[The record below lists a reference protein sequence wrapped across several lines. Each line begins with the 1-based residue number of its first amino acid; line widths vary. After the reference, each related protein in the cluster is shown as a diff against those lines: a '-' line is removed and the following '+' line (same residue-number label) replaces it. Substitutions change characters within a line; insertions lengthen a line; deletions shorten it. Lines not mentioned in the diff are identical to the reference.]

1 MSDSNEKPRND
12 VYEERVSEAK
22 VVRKIV
28 LYSVIGLAVMT
39 LIAIISGYFYFK
51 NALGPVD
58 SGEGETV
65 EVTIPMG
72 SSSSQ
77 IGQVLEEEGLINNGT
92 IFRYYVRYKN
102 ESGFQAGNHTLS
114 TSMTI
119 DEIIEEL
126 KKDGN
131 LHAEPELVFT
141 IPEGRWL
148 EDVATMIAN
157 ETGHE
162 ADDVMEV
169 LNDEEYLEELIGK
182 YTMLTE
188 DILQEDIRYPL
199 EGYLFPARY
208 DFEEEQPEI
217 KTVIEMMLSRTQGII
232 EQNAS
237 AIEES
242 GYSVHEILTLA
253 SIIEREA
260 QTSEDRYK
268 ISGVLYNRL
277 DDEMRLEVDPT
288 VAYAIGEHRYMTSF
302 NDLNVESP
310 YNTYRNVGI
319 PIGPIANPGEDSIKA
334 ALAPEDTNY
343 LFFYARYNGEVIYNE
358 TYEAH
363 NRTHQ
368 QYRQEWVDAAQ
379 DEGEEETET
388 E

>member
-12 VYEERVSEAK
+12 LYEERVSEAK

-28 LYSVIGLAVMT
+28 FYSVIGLAAMA
-39 LIAIISGYFYFK
+39 LIAIISGYFYFS

-65 EVTIPMG
+65 EVTIPIG
-72 SSSSQ
+72 SSSTQ
-77 IGQVLEEEGLINNGT
+77 IGQILEEEGLINNGT

-102 ESGFQAGNHTLS
+102 ESGFQAGTYALS
-114 TSMTI
+114 TSMTM
-119 DEIIEEL
+119 DEMIQEL
-126 KKDGN
+126 KEGRVIE
-131 LHAEPELVFT
+131 EPELIFT

-148 EDVATMIAN
+148 EDVAVMIAN

-162 ADDVMEV
+162 AEEVMSV
-169 LNDEEYLEELIGK
+169 LNDEEYLEELINRFS
-182 YTMLTE
+182 MLTD
-188 DILQEDIRYPL
+188 DILQDDIRYPL

-208 DFEEEQPEI
+208 DFMEAEPSIQ
-217 KTVIEMMLSRTQGII
+217 TVIEAMLSRTQEII
-232 EQNAS
+232 DQNMA

-242 GYSVHEILTLA
+242 DYSVHEILALA

-268 ISGVLYNRL
+268 IAGVLHNRL
-277 DDEMRLEVDPT
+277 DEDMRLEVDPT
-288 VAYAIGEHRYMTSF
+288 VAYAIGEHRYMTTF
-302 NDLNVESP
+302 ADLEVQSP
-310 YNTYRNVGI
+310 YNTYRNTGI
-319 PIGPIANPGEDSIKA
+319 PIGPIANPGEDAIKA
-334 ALAPEDTNY
+334 AINPEDTNY

-368 QYRQEWVDAAQ
+368 QYREEWVEAAQ
-379 DEGEEETET
+379 DEGETETET

>member
-12 VYEERVSEAK
+12 LYEERVSEAK

-28 LYSVIGLAVMT
+28 FYSVIGLAAMA
-39 LIAIISGYFYFK
+39 LIAIISGYFYFS

-65 EVTIPMG
+65 EVTIPIG
-72 SSSSQ
+72 SSSTQ
-77 IGQVLEEEGLINNGT
+77 IGQILEEEGLINNGT

-102 ESGFQAGNHTLS
+102 ESGFQAGTYALS
-114 TSMTI
+114 TSMTM
-119 DEIIEEL
+119 DEMIQEL
-126 KKDGN
+126 KEGRVIE
-131 LHAEPELVFT
+131 EPELIFT

-148 EDVATMIAN
+148 EDVAVMIAN

-162 ADDVMEV
+162 AEEVMSV
-169 LNDEEYLEELIGK
+169 LNDEEYLEELINRFS
-182 YTMLTE
+182 MLTD
-188 DILQEDIRYPL
+188 DIMQEDIRYPL

-208 DFEEEQPEI
+208 DFMEAEPSIQ
-217 KTVIEMMLSRTQGII
+217 TVIEAMLSRTQEII
-232 EQNAS
+232 DQNMA

-242 GYSVHEILTLA
+242 DYSVHEILALA

-268 ISGVLYNRL
+268 IAGVLHNRL
-277 DDEMRLEVDPT
+277 DDGMRLEVDPT
-288 VAYAIGEHRYMTSF
+288 VAYAIGEHRYMTTF
-302 NDLNVESP
+302 ADLEVQSP
-310 YNTYRNVGI
+310 YNTYRNTGI
-319 PIGPIANPGEDSIKA
+319 PIGPIANPGEDAIKA
-334 ALAPEDTNY
+334 AINPEDTNY

-368 QYRQEWVDAAQ
+368 QYRQEWVEAAQ
-379 DEGEEETET
+379 DEGETETET

>member
-12 VYEERVSEAK
+12 LYEERVSEAK

-28 LYSVIGLAVMT
+28 FYSVIGLAAMA
-39 LIAIISGYFYFK
+39 LIAIISGYFYFS

-65 EVTIPMG
+65 EVTIPIG
-72 SSSSQ
+72 SSSTQ
-77 IGQVLEEEGLINNGT
+77 IGQILEEEGLINNGT

-102 ESGFQAGNHTLS
+102 ESGFQAGTYALS
-114 TSMTI
+114 TSMTM
-119 DEIIEEL
+119 DEMIQEL
-126 KKDGN
+126 KEGRVIE
-131 LHAEPELVFT
+131 EPELIFT

-148 EDVATMIAN
+148 EDVAVMIAN

-162 ADDVMEV
+162 AEEVMSV
-169 LNDEEYLEELIGK
+169 LNDEEYLEELINRFS
-182 YTMLTE
+182 MLTD

-208 DFEEEQPEI
+208 DFMEAEPSIQ
-217 KTVIEMMLSRTQGII
+217 TVIEAMLSRTQEII
-232 EQNAS
+232 DQNMAE
-237 AIEES
+237 IEES
-242 GYSVHEILTLA
+242 DYSVHEILALA

-268 ISGVLYNRL
+268 IAGVLHNRL
-277 DDEMRLEVDPT
+277 DEEMRLEVDPT

-302 NDLNVESP
+302 ADLKVQSP
-310 YNTYRNVGI
+310 YNTYRNFGI
-319 PIGPIANPGEDSIKA
+319 PIGPIANPGEDAIKA
-334 ALAPEDTNY
+334 AINPEDTNY

-379 DEGEEETET
+379 DEGETETET

>member
-12 VYEERVSEAK
+12 LYEERVSEAK

-28 LYSVIGLAVMT
+28 FYSVIGLAAMA
-39 LIAIISGYFYFK
+39 LIAIISGYFYFS

-65 EVTIPMG
+65 EVTIPIG
-72 SSSSQ
+72 SSSTQ
-77 IGQVLEEEGLINNGT
+77 IGQILEEEGLINNGT

-102 ESGFQAGNHTLS
+102 ESGFQAGTYALS
-114 TSMTI
+114 TSMTM
-119 DEIIEEL
+119 DEMIQEL
-126 KKDGN
+126 KEGRVIE
-131 LHAEPELVFT
+131 EPELIFT

-148 EDVATMIAN
+148 EDVAVMIAN
-157 ETGHE
+157 ETGHDAE
-162 ADDVMEV
+162 EVMSV
-169 LNDEEYLEELIGK
+169 LNDEEYLEELINRFS
-182 YTMLTE
+182 MLTD

-208 DFEEEQPEI
+208 DFLEAEPSIQ
-217 KTVIEMMLSRTQGII
+217 TVIEAMLSRTQEII
-232 EQNAS
+232 DQNMA

-242 GYSVHEILTLA
+242 DYSVHEILALA

-268 ISGVLYNRL
+268 IAGVLHNRL
-277 DDEMRLEVDPT
+277 DEDMRLEVDPT
-288 VAYAIGEHRYMTSF
+288 VAYAIGEHRYMTTF
-302 NDLNVESP
+302 ADLEVQSP
-310 YNTYRNVGI
+310 YNTYRNTGI
-319 PIGPIANPGEDSIKA
+319 PIGPIANPGEDAIKA
-334 ALAPEDTNY
+334 AINPEDTNY

-368 QYRQEWVDAAQ
+368 QYRQEWVEAAQ
-379 DEGEEETET
+379 DEGETETET

>member
-12 VYEERVSEAK
+12 LYEERVSEAK

-28 LYSVIGLAVMT
+28 FYSVIGLAAMA
-39 LIAIISGYFYFK
+39 LIAIISGYFYFS

-65 EVTIPMG
+65 EVTIPIG
-72 SSSSQ
+72 SSSTQ
-77 IGQVLEEEGLINNGT
+77 IGQILEEEGLINNGT

-102 ESGFQAGNHTLS
+102 ESGFQAGTYALS
-114 TSMTI
+114 TSMTM
-119 DEIIEEL
+119 DEMIQEL
-126 KKDGN
+126 KEGRVIE
-131 LHAEPELVFT
+131 EPELIFT

-148 EDVATMIAN
+148 EDVAVMIAN
-157 ETGHE
+157 ETGHDAE
-162 ADDVMEV
+162 EVMSV
-169 LNDEEYLEELIGK
+169 LNDEEYLEELINRFS
-182 YTMLTE
+182 MLTD

-208 DFEEEQPEI
+208 DFLEAEPSIQ
-217 KTVIEMMLSRTQGII
+217 TVIEAMLSRTQEII
-232 EQNAS
+232 DQNMA

-242 GYSVHEILTLA
+242 DYSVHEILALA

-268 ISGVLYNRL
+268 IAGVLHNRL
-277 DDEMRLEVDPT
+277 DDGMRLEVDPT
-288 VAYAIGEHRYMTSF
+288 VAYAIGEHRYMTTF
-302 NDLNVESP
+302 ADLEVQSP
-310 YNTYRNVGI
+310 YNTYRNTGI
-319 PIGPIANPGEDSIKA
+319 PIGPIANPGEDAIKA
-334 ALAPEDTNY
+334 AINPEDTNY

-368 QYRQEWVDAAQ
+368 QYREEWVEAAQ
-379 DEGEEETET
+379 DEGETETET